1 MDEARRIKG
10 LDCGQRFQ
18 NWRNLMSVIWSPMGG
33 DLWFDLAVKLAWKD
47 ILKYSSLSSE
57 HIRDW

>member
-18 NWRNLMSVIWSPMGG
+18 NWRNLMRVIWNPSSR
-33 DLWFDLAVKLAWKD
+33 DLSLDLAVKLTWKD
-47 ILKYSSLSSE
+47 ILKSSSMRSA